1 MSLDSLFLF
10 NNLDSMPK
18 LNSLNCYNRS
28 DESYVSVTA
37 FLRQNFPHLNI
48 NHFDLTIATPKQIF
62 DPDLGFWDIDAKK
75 ISYLGNSAKAPNYCF
90 PRRYE
95 MLTKLLDIEERIEQ
109 SAVNLEQFR
118 LEDYSD
124 NEDIPDLS

>member
-1 MSLDSLFLF
+1 M
-10 NNLDSMPK
+10 
-18 LNSLNCYNRS
+18 
-28 DESYVSVTA
+28 
-37 FLRQNFPHLNI
+37 
-48 NHFDLTIATPKQIF
+48 
-62 DPDLGFWDIDAKK
+62 
-75 ISYLGNSAKAPNYCF
+75 GNSTKAPNYCF

-124 NEDIPDLS
+124 NEDIPDLSWRFVNEWINPGPQIVTHLGSNVEP

>member
-1 MSLDSLFLF
+1 MFLF

-75 ISYLGNSAKAPNYCF
+75 ISYLGNSTKAPNYCF